1 MDYEKEEKEFLAEL
15 EEGKFRIQRLPNKA
29 DDYQKKE
36 EKNFEA
42 FNEYLNSD
50 AFKTLN
56 TEASGK

>member
-15 EEGKFRIQRLPNKA
+15 EAGKFCIQRLPNKA
-29 DDYQKKE
+29 DDYQKIE

-42 FNEYLNSD
+42 FKEYLSSD
-50 AFKTLN
+50 AFKVLN